1 MLREDIE
8 ALGPGNF
15 QDLDFHEEFSSRI
28 TRMGSVLTPHRIIIT
43 NDMVTW
49 RKRNSVLVGV
59 DSTQVKRASITSVD
73 IVDNVI
79 GCDIVIHAQGHPNI
93 IATNF
98 SGSDA
103 ERIRELI
110 LNT

>member
-1 MLREDIE
+1 
-8 ALGPGNF
+8 
-15 QDLDFHEEFSSRI
+15 
-28 TRMGSVLTPHRIIIT
+28 
-43 NDMVTW
+43 
-49 RKRNSVLVGV
+49 
-59 DSTQVKRASITSVD
+59 VKRASITSVD

-103 ERIRELI
+103 QRIRELI
-110 LNT
+110 LNK